1 MKQSI
6 PFLIAFV
13 IGTAI
18 NAQDTGNLSQNYS
31 LFKSGYN
38 LRKPLTQNI
47 NLNTGAYIA
56 NYGAFNQFELP
67 LLVEF
72 SITKKWALSVG
83 TEFSSVTNYTTNL
96 LEPVKTGFSRL
107 DASGFLGTTYQ
118 FSKTTSGEFSLKYS
132 IRNTNAVTNP
142 NLNPDTPMRFNFGL
156 KF

>member
-72 SITKKWALSVG
+72 SITKNG
-83 TEFSSVTNYTTNL
+83 
-96 LEPVKTGFSRL
+96 
-107 DASGFLGTTYQ
+107 
-118 FSKTTSGEFSLKYS
+118 
-132 IRNTNAVTNP
+132 
-142 NLNPDTPMRFNFGL
+142 RFP
-156 KF
+156 